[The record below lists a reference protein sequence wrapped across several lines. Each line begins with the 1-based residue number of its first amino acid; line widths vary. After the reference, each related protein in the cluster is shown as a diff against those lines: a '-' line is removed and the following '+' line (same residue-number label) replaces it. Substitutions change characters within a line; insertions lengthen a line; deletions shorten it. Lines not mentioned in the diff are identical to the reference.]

1 MHIKSPIWAAPCGPD
16 RYPCPCC
23 GYLTLGEKPT
33 WTFLICEVCFWEDDP
48 VQYRDPCYGGG
59 ANKVS
64 LKEAQLNFSTFGA
77 SEKRCLKFVR
87 PPQED
92 EKPLLAFKDP
102 DPVVRS
108 NAARALGQIG
118 HKDIALLPDLI
129 RVMNDESWRVR
140 VNAAYAVY
148 QTDCSQ
154 WDIVLPL
161 LTEALNHEND
171 HVRSDVVDV
180 LGDIKAPIQDVI
192 PLLTKALNSALGKIG
207 DPAAVPMLIENLTY
221 RNSQVGKA
229 AIDALKEIA
238 TPEALKAVQE
248 FDNE

>member
-1 MHIKSPIWAAPCGPD
+1 MHIKSPIWYAPRGSN

-33 WTFLICEVCFWEDDP
+33 GTYLICEVCFWEDDP
-48 VQYRDPCYGGG
+48 VQYRDPCYEGG
-59 ANKVS
+59 ANRAS

-77 SEKRCLKFVR
+77 SEKRRLKFVR
-87 PPQED
+87 PPQAD

-118 HKDIALLPDLI
+118 QKDIALLPDLI
-129 RVMNDESWRVR
+129 RAMNDESWRVR

-148 QTDCSQ
+148 RTDCSK

-180 LGDIKAPIQDVI
+180 LGDIKAPIQDVM
-192 PLLTKALNSALGKIG
+192 PLLVKALNSALGKIG
-207 DPAAVPMLIENLTY
+207 DPAAVPMLIENLTH
-221 RNSQVGKA
+221 QDQWVGEA
-229 AIDALKEIA
+229 AIDALKKIG
-238 TPEALKAVQE
+238 TPEALKAAQE
-248 FDNE
+248 FDSK